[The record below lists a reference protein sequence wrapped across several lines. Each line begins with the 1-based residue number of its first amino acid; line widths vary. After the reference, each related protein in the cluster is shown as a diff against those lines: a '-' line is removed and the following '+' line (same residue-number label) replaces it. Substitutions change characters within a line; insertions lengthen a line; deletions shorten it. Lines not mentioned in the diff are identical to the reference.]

1 MGLNSK
7 RELSVLPMGIRPGD
21 VFTDSRGEW
30 EVVGQPVSI
39 RAGRIVYARVR
50 KVDQP
55 DWTDLRTWEP
65 HESVSVRRS
74 T

>member
-1 MGLNSK
+1 MGLSWK
-7 RELSVLPMGIRPGD
+7 QELSVSPMDIRPGD

-30 EVVGQPVSI
+30 EVIGQPFST